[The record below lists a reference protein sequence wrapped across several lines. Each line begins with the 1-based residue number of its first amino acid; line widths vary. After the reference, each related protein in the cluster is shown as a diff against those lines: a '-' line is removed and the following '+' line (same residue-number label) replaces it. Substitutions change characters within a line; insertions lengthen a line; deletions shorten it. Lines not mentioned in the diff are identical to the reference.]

1 MKIRIPATSAN
12 LGPGFDSLGLAIGLY
27 NEAIITASPF
37 SSISIKGEGSD
48 RPKLKSNNA
57 FVSIFHET
65 FLDLTGEKKNFR
77 FEFTNAVPLS
87 RGLGS
92 SSAVIVG
99 AIASAYHMAGLKV
112 DKKTVLNRALRY
124 ESHPDN
130 ITPAV
135 YGGFTTSVVLGNEVH
150 TQKKV
155 LPEFLKAVVVI
166 PDRAMSTAH
175 SRTQLPKQ
183 YKMAEA
189 VTNISHAAFMSA
201 AFFNESWELLSIA
214 AKDALHEDRRMQQL
228 PALFDV
234 RQVALEHG
242 ALMSTLSGSGSTFFN
257 MVMQEETK
265 NLVDA
270 LKKSFPDFRVE
281 AFAFD
286 NEGFFI
292 ENS

>member
-12 LGPGFDSLGLAIGLY
+12 LGPGFDSLGLAVGLY
-27 NEAIITASPF
+27 NEAVITPSPF
-37 SSISIKGEGSD
+37 SSVSIKGEGSD

-65 FLDLTGEKKNFR
+65 YLDLTGEKKNFR
-77 FEFTNAVPLS
+77 FEFTNGVPLS

-112 DKKTVLNRALRY
+112 EKKVVLNRALQY

-130 ITPAV
+130 IAPAV
-135 YGGFTTSVVLGNEVH
+135 YGGFTTSVVLGNEVY
-150 TQKKV
+150 TQKKE
-155 LPEFLKAVVVI
+155 LPSNLNAVVVI
-166 PDRAMSTAH
+166 PDRPMSTAH
-175 SRTQLPKQ
+175 SRTQLPKH

-189 VTNISHAAFMSA
+189 VVNISHASFMSA
-201 AFFNESWELLSIA
+201 AFFNEEWELLKVA

-228 PALFDV
+228 PTLFNV
-234 RQVALEHG
+234 RKIALENG
-242 ALMSTLSGSGSTFFN
+242 AMMSTLSGSGSTFFN
-257 MVMQEETK
+257 LVTQEQTK
-265 NLVDA
+265 NLLNA

-281 AFAFD
+281 AFPFD